1 MDVTTKKLSVLIADD
16 HETVREGL
24 RLILDAQPDM
34 EVIGIASDGA
44 DAVAQAGARNPDV
57 VVMDI
62 SMPGANGWTAT
73 MQITDRCPT
82 AKVVTLTRHV
92 DTSHFRQ
99 LLEAGA
105 AGYVL
110 KQSSPSELVRAIR
123 TVAAG
128 EKYFDPAI
136 ARRAQETGMRPVP
149 AHPHGNAAALS
160 PREIEVMRLIAWGYT
175 NKEIAEQLNLSVK
188 TVEAHKANGMRKMGM
203 RGRIDVVRYALLQGW
218 LHEA

>member
-34 EVIGIASDGA
+34 EVVGIAADGA
-44 DAVAQAGARNPDV
+44 EAVEQAGTRNPDV

-62 SMPGANGWTAT
+62 SMPGVNGWAAT
-73 MQITDRCPT
+73 MQLAERCPT
-82 AKVVTLTRHV
+82 TKVVTLTRHV

-110 KQSSPSELVRAIR
+110 KQSSPLELLRAIR

-128 EKYFDPAI
+128 EKYVDPAM
-136 ARRAQETGMRPVP
+136 ARRAKETGMRPVP
-149 AHPHGNAAALS
+149 AHPRGNPAVLS

-175 NKEIAEQLNLSVK
+175 NKEIAARLNLSVK

>member
-1 MDVTTKKLSVLIADD
+1 MDVMTKKLSVLIADD

-24 RLILDAQPDM
+24 RLIVDAQPDM
-34 EVIGIASDGA
+34 EVVGTASNGEEA
-44 DAVAQAGARNPDV
+44 IVQTASRTPDV

-62 SMPGANGWTAT
+62 SMPGVNGWTAT

-128 EKYFDPAI
+128 EKYIDPAM
-136 ARRAQETGMRPVP
+136 ARRAKETGMRPVP
-149 AHPHGNAAALS
+149 AHRGTTAVLS
-160 PREIEVMRLIAWGYT
+160 PREIEVMRFIAWGYT
-175 NKEIAEQLNLSVK
+175 NKEIAAQLNLSVK
-188 TVEAHKANGMRKMGM
+188 TVEAHKANGMRKMAM